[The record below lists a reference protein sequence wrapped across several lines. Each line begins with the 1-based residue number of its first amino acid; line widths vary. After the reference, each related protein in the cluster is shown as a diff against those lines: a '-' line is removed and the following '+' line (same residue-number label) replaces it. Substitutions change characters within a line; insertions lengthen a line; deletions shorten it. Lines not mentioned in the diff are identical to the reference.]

1 MYVGILFLLPS
12 QTNVSLLRFTS
23 KDVCVTTN
31 RCAETCAHLR
41 RLMKHKWEAA
51 CVRAAEVVR
60 SAFAAL
66 WCVRRCGSPAFGKA
80 GRERESMMFGCN
92 ASVAYKLLIR
102 AHCLCG
108 YTSVLLMKEW
118 KIQLFRSDET
128 RWITA
133 HEVHWIGCAG
143 ESVSPKLYVCGG
155 AFWMIPPYISVSAS
169 LEKVYIKL
177 FVKLLH

>member
-1 MYVGILFLLPS
+1 MCAGSRSCEVRLCCSMMCS
-12 QTNVSLLRFTS
+12 QMWVP
-23 KDVCVTTN
+23 CV
-31 RCAETCAHLR
+31 
-41 RLMKHKWEAA
+41 WEG
-51 CVRAAEVVR
+51 RE
-60 SAFAAL
+60 
-66 WCVRRCGSPAFGKA
+66 
-80 GRERESMMFGCN
+80 RERESMMFGCN

-102 AHCLCG
+102 AHCFCG